1 MQPVAVVTLLL
12 VAVVVGV
19 MALFLIKTALVLKH
33 VNSTLNSVIGGVR
46 AIEAAT
52 QPVEPVLGQIAGD
65 LDATHGALKDLLYKK
80 KMEAAGARPVIVR
93 QPVSAGPQW
102 QG

>member
-1 MQPVAVVTLLL
+1 MQPVAIVTLLL
-12 VAVVVGV
+12 VTLIVAA
-19 MALFLIKTALVLKH
+19 MAFFLIRTALVLKH
-33 VNSTLNSVIGGVR
+33 VNSTFDSVIGGVR
-46 AIEAAT
+46 AIELAT

-65 LDATHGALKDLLYKK
+65 LEATHGALKGLLYKK
-80 KMEAAGARPVIVR
+80 KMEATGAKPVINR

>member
-1 MQPVAVVTLLL
+1 MQPVAIVTLLL
-12 VAVVVGV
+12 VAVIVAA
-19 MALFLIKTALVLKH
+19 MAVFLIQTALVLKH
-33 VNSTLNSVIGGVR
+33 VNFTLGTVIAGVR
-46 AIEAAT
+46 SIELAT
-52 QPVEPVLGQIAGD
+52 RPVEPVLGRIAGD
-65 LDATHGALKDLLYKK
+65 LAATHGALKDLLYKK

>member
-1 MQPVAVVTLLL
+1 MQPVAIATLLL
-12 VAVVVGV
+12 TAVIVGV
-19 MALFLIKTALVLKH
+19 MAFFLINTALVLKH
-33 VNSTLNSVIGGVR
+33 VNSTLGDVIGGVR
-46 AIEAAT
+46 AIELAT

-65 LDATHGALKDLLYKK
+65 LDATNGALKDLLYKK
-80 KMEAAGARPVIVR
+80 KMEAAGAKPVIVR